1 MGINPV
7 IAADSAEQ
15 RCMGEKVTAAQDD
28 AALDDLFGVESKAL
42 ADGDYITDT
51 KSALVLE
58 ELIGQFL
65 FNQGSE

>member
-1 MGINPV
+1 
-7 IAADSAEQ
+7 
-15 RCMGEKVTAAQDD
+15 VTENAQDQAID
-28 AALDDLFGVESKAL
+28 ELFGVESKAL
-42 ADGDYITDT
+42 GDGDSITDT